1 MCQHHP
7 TEENR
12 AQKRI
17 ECMLCW
23 HELLLERFLWGPQ
36 RSKAMRLD
44 VVSVLKLIK
53 HSHMV

>member
-23 HELLLERFLWGPQ
+23 HELLLKRFLWGPQ

-44 VVSVLKLIK
+44 ISVLKLIK